1 MRASLIVA
9 LVVAI
14 LAVVFAL
21 QNPHMTRLAIGPY
34 DMQGSV
40 ALVTLITFALG
51 VITGVLVSVP
61 SVYRARKAAK
71 KKAAAPE
78 SPAMPEYTPPPKSE
92 L

>member
-9 LVVAI
+9 LIVAI

-21 QNPHMTRLAIGPY
+21 QNPHMTSLAVGPFS
-34 DMQGSV
+34 MQGSV

-51 VITGVLVSVP
+51 VITGVLVSMP

-71 KKAAAPE
+71 KKETDAP
-78 SPAMPEYTPPPKSE
+78 ATGYADYTPPPSSD

>member
-9 LVVAI
+9 LLVAI

-21 QNPHMTRLAIGPY
+21 QNPHMTSLSIGPFALE
-34 DMQGSV
+34 GSV

-71 KKAAAPE
+71 KKDAAPD
-78 SPAMPEYTPPPKSE
+78 ATVVPEYTPPPSSE
-92 L
+92 F